1 MGYAIFP
8 GPDWVQ
14 VPAGHGSLRYLRKEH
29 SVNQFCERKSCS
41 RVDFNVPFSLKSK
54 DHAGIGCWKQR
65 ESKLMALWNY
75 SGERCFLDLV
85 LNCTWVQW
93 SGYRPKP
100 QQSQSSLIRLVSAGA
115 PSGTQPKFAQSLLRQ
130 QHTRKEDCHPPD
142 QSSAA
147 AGLWVH
153 SPPRASP
160 TDQESTAQTGLTEP
174 PGPWT
179 SEGMEGTRDLQW
191 PQYQIQ
197 DCKLLVQ
204 EPIMI
209 SEVSRKKE
217 KPLEMEHN
225 QSFLI
230 TAIFKNGWG
239 QL

>member
-115 PSGTQPKFAQSLLRQ
+115 PSGTQPKFAQSLLR
-130 QHTRKEDCHPPD
+130 KEDCHPPD

-160 TDQESTAQTGLTEP
+160 TDQEPKLVSLNLQGHGLQRGWKGHE
-174 PGPWT
+174 T
-179 SEGMEGTRDLQW
+179 SSD
-191 PQYQIQ
+191 
-197 DCKLLVQ
+197 
-204 EPIMI
+204 
-209 SEVSRKKE
+209 
-217 KPLEMEHN
+217 HN
-225 QSFLI
+225 I
-230 TAIFKNGWG
+230 RFKIANCLFRSPSWFQKSAGRRRSH
-239 QL
+239 